1 MHTTRCFAL
10 FATHFH
16 ELTALAD
23 ATPLAA
29 NRHVAVHCDPDSGAL
44 TMLYQVK
51 EGPCPSSFGI
61 QVAQSTDFPG
71 AVIEVARAKAAQLE
85 ALGGGASSIMS
96 SSTSSS
102 SSAAAAAAAPP
113 PASSPEEV
121 SRAKRF
127 LGLLAAEG
135 PSFEALEPPAKKAR
149 VRELL
154 AAAEKA

>member
-1 MHTTRCFAL
+1 VHTTRCFAL

-29 NRHVAVHCDPDSGAL
+29 NRHVAVHCDADSGAL

-71 AVIEVARAKAAQLE
+71 AVIDVARAKAAQLE

-96 SSTSSS
+96 SSSSS
-102 SSAAAAAAAPP
+102 SSAAAAAPP
-113 PASSPEEV
+113 PASSPDQV

-135 PSFEALEPPAKKAR
+135 PAFEALQSPAKKAR